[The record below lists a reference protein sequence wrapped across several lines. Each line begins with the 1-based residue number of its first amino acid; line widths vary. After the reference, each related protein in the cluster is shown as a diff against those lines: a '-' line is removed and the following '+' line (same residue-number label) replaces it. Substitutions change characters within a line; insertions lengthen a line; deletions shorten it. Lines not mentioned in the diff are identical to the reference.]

1 MHFTFILNKR
11 IQVPFQK
18 YKTKFRRHFR
28 NKWLISFDKKASN
41 WLREFLSPY
50 QFSTDSIPRFSSNK
64 KARYLP
70 ANIIILKI
78 CISKNSSWFPK
89 KFRISESCYH
99 WFAWL
104 RRKIRGDFCNIS
116 CRTLLLNRK
125 EFDWKDFQVSLP
137 LALHQSRP
145 LFGLN

>member
-41 WLREFLSPY
+41 WLRENLSPY

-70 ANIIILKI
+70 ANIIIFKKLHFQKI
-78 CISKNSSWFPK
+78 QVEFSKNSVFQRAVIIGLHDLEEKSEATFATSRAEHYCSTENSLIEK
-89 KFRISESCYH
+89 IS
-99 WFAWL
+99 
-104 RRKIRGDFCNIS
+104 R
-116 CRTLLLNRK
+116 
-125 EFDWKDFQVSLP
+125 
-137 LALHQSRP
+137 
-145 LFGLN
+145 